1 MRRNAGFTLVEIM
14 IVVAIIALLAV
25 IALPSFL
32 RARQSAQ
39 NAKFVNALRVA
50 SNAIETY
57 AVEHNSYPTDS
68 VRSVIPSGMDTYLD
82 ATLNW
87 TGPTPIGGQWD
98 WDFNVFGVKAA
109 ISVVNPTASLA
120 QLLEIDKRIDDG
132 DLTTG
137 AFQDMSAGR
146 FSDIIE
152 E

>member
-57 AVEHNSYPTDS
+57 AVEHNGYPSDAN
-68 VRSVIPSGMDTYLD
+68 RSVVPSGMATYLD
-82 ATLNW
+82 ATLDW

-120 QLLEIDKRIDDG
+120 QLLEIDRRIDDG
-132 DLTTG
+132 DLATG
-137 AFQDMSAGR
+137 AFQDMSGGR
-146 FSDIIE
+146 YSDIIE

>member
-32 RARQSAQ
+32 RAREQTQ

-57 AVEHNSYPTDS
+57 AVEHNGYPTDS
-68 VRSVIPSGMDTYLD
+68 NRSVVPSGMATYLD

-87 TGPTPIGGQWD
+87 SGPTPIGGQWD

-109 ISVVNPTASLA
+109 ISVVNPTASA
-120 QLLEIDKRIDDG
+120 SQLLDIDKRIDDG

-137 AFQDMSAGR
+137 AFQDMGASR
-146 FSDIIE
+146 YSDIIE